1 MGARDQA
8 TLHSPFAEALIDGLT
23 GLADLHSADQ
33 PGDGVI
39 TATELLVYLRD
50 RLMPPPGSG
59 RPRQT
64 PMLWPLPKHDKGE
77 FVFLVPG
84 RNLDLPPAPLLDSK
98 ANPWLGL
105 QTYDSSQSELFF
117 GRRSFSEALLARVLR
132 DPLVVVT
139 GPSGIGKS
147 SLVRAGLLPRL
158 KNLPIV
164 PIIVRPGPAPFAAL
178 AAALRGEGR
187 ADIEEEAL
195 RADPMSLPKWLA
207 EHHDQQFLL
216 IIDQAE
222 ELITQN
228 RDTTIQNGF
237 LALIENAL
245 SQEGLPAE
253 IQHFAEADAR
263 AALEAMG
270 YTKVTALQ
278 EDSGVWRATAE
289 KDDKPVEALFE
300 FKQFSLRVVLTVRS
314 EFEPQFAQS
323 PLDKRWTASRSL
335 VPRITQDELRRV
347 IEGPASVKVIRFE
360 SAALVDQLVNEVVEM
375 PGALPVLSFAL
386 SQMYKNFIERRG
398 DDRALAFL
406 DYDAL
411 QGGVTGSLRARANEV
426 VDAADEK
433 QRETARRVLEQFV
446 SLEAGA
452 FARRRVPKRELDAED
467 PVEMSRVEEIIDQFV
482 KERLII
488 TDEIVGEPYLE
499 LAHDALILGWDRL
512 LGWVRED
519 ATRIVALRLLTPNA
533 KEWVTSHRR

>member
-1 MGARDQA
+1 MVDLNQALSTLPCRHMLVILDCCFAGALRWASPRDLILARTNLHRERYEWFIHDAAWQAIASAAHDQKALDIAAGQPLGARDQA

-23 GLADLHSADQ
+23 GLADLRSADQ

-50 RLMPPPGSG
+50 RLMPLPGSG

-84 RNLDLPPAPLLDSK
+84 RDLDLPPAPPLDSK

-187 ADIEEEAL
+187 ADIEEQAL
-195 RADPMSLPKWLA
+195 RTDPMSLSKWFA

-253 IQHFAEADAR
+253 IHHFAEADAR
-263 AALEAMG
+263 AAIEAMG
-270 YTKVTALQ
+270 YTKVTVLQ
-278 EDSGVWRATAE
+278 EDDSGVWRATAE
-289 KDDKPVEALFE
+289 KDDKPVEAAFE
-300 FKQFSLRVVLTVRS
+300 FRRLPLRVALTVRS

-335 VPRITQDELRRV
+335 VPRMTQDELRRV

-398 DDRALAFL
+398 GDRALTFL

-411 QGGVTGSLRARANEV
+411 QGGVTGSLRASANEV

-433 QRETARRVLEQFV
+433 QRETARRVLERFV

-452 FARRRVPKRELDAED
+452 FAK
-467 PVEMSRVEEIIDQFV
+467 
-482 KERLII
+482 
-488 TDEIVGEPYLE
+488 
-499 LAHDALILGWDRL
+499 
-512 LGWVRED
+512 
-519 ATRIVALRLLTPNA
+519 TRA
-533 KEWVTSHRR
+533 